1 MGIELAE
8 KPVNKTHHLRMDRA
22 RFEQLVKGERTWEL
36 RLHDHN
42 IYVGDEVEFFEC
54 GGARTARCKVVGIDT
69 QMNEPWIGS
78 DTACCRWCCYDDEYR
93 AMVAQGINHG

>member
-8 KPVNKTHHLRMDRA
+8 KPVSKSHHLHMDRA

-36 RLHDHN
+36 RLHDRN

-54 GGARTARCKVVGIDT
+54 GGAYGGGPTVRCKVVGIDT
-69 QMNEPWIGS
+69 QTNEPWIGIGYCMLS
-78 DTACCRWCCYDDEYR
+78 L
-93 AMVAQGINHG
+93 VLL

>member
-36 RLHDHN
+36 RLHDRN
-42 IYVGDEVEFFEC
+42 IYVGDEVEFFEL
-54 GGARTARCKVVGIDT
+54 GGAYGGGRTVRCKVVGIDT
-69 QMNEPWIGS
+69 QMNEPWLAIG
-78 DTACCRWCCYDDEYR
+78 CCLLSL
-93 AMVAQGINHG
+93 VLL